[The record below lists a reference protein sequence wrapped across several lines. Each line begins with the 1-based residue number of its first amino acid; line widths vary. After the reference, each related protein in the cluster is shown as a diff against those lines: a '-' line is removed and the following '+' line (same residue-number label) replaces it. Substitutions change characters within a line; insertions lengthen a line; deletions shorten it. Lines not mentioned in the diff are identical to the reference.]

1 MYKNFSYKWDFKK
14 GLTPTCCVE
23 RKVTAAVSFG
33 GQMTHVVLLL
43 RGAAFL
49 SVGNAQWSIID
60 MMEFKVPFE
69 GTTLLN
75 YLNSYNKAL
84 KNF

>member
-1 MYKNFSYKWDFKK
+1 
-14 GLTPTCCVE
+14 LTPTCCVE

-43 RGAAFL
+43 HRGAAFL

-60 MMEFKVPFE
+60 MMEFKVLFE
-69 GTTLLN
+69 ETTLLN
-75 YLNSYNKAL
+75 YLNC
-84 KNF
+84 

>member
-1 MYKNFSYKWDFKK
+1 
-14 GLTPTCCVE
+14 
-23 RKVTAAVSFG
+23 
-33 GQMTHVVLLL
+33 MTHVVLLL

-69 GTTLLN
+69 ETTFLN
-75 YLNSYNKAL
+75 YSHLSNKREVTL
-84 KNF
+84 TNFEKLPPPQKKSPLHNIVFS